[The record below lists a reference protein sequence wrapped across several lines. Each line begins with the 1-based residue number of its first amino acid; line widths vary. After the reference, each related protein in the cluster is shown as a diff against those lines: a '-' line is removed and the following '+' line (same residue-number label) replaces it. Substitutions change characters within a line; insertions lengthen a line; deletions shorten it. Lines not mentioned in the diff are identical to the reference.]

1 MSSNFHITKMMVLI
15 LSVIA
20 VCSYLYPVYLVSRVL
35 KNTYFRE
42 HLSVVASK
50 YSIYDMEN
58 ETEEFTL
65 CSMFKH
71 ISSGKGMVYGP
82 NGKGIIASLEY
93 TLIIYSPNGKGMAL
107 WNIVFPSGNRHGKR
121 KKRCTKKDTMS
132 VKISFMHYRN
142 YITWTRV
149 KLPVV
154 CEEFYMVYI
163 FWLFLSF

>member
-1 MSSNFHITKMMVLI
+1 MLI

-20 VCSYLYPVYLVSRVL
+20 MYSYLYPVCLVSRVF

-42 HLSVVASK
+42 HLSVVAFK
-50 YSIYDMEN
+50 YSIYDIEN

-71 ISSGKGMVYGP
+71 IYNRKGMVYGP

-107 WNIVFPSGNRHGKR
+107 WNIVFPIGNRHGKR
-121 KKRCTKKDTMS
+121 KKSCTKKDTMS
-132 VKISFMHYRN
+132 VKISFMHDRN
-142 YITWTRV
+142 YITLTRV
-149 KLPVV
+149 K
-154 CEEFYMVYI
+154 
-163 FWLFLSF
+163 

>member
-1 MSSNFHITKMMVLI
+1 MHVMSSNFHITKMMVLI

-107 WNIVFPSGNRHGKR
+107 
-121 KKRCTKKDTMS
+121 
-132 VKISFMHYRN
+132 
-142 YITWTRV
+142 
-149 KLPVV
+149 
-154 CEEFYMVYI
+154 
-163 FWLFLSF
+163 

>member
-1 MSSNFHITKMMVLI
+1 MLI
-15 LSVIA
+15 LSINA
-20 VCSYLYPVYLVSRVL
+20 MRSYLYPVCLVSRVL

-93 TLIIYSPNGKGMAL
+93 TLIIYSPNGKDMAL
-107 WNIVFPSGNRHGKR
+107 
-121 KKRCTKKDTMS
+121 
-132 VKISFMHYRN
+132 
-142 YITWTRV
+142 
-149 KLPVV
+149 
-154 CEEFYMVYI
+154 
-163 FWLFLSF
+163 